1 MAKKIRGRNDGSI
14 WKQGNNLR
22 AAVSLNG
29 KRITKSFKT
38 KSECKAWIREKQ
50 SQIDQGLTF
59 NASQL
64 TLEQFLNDW
73 LVVHNTRVKPK
84 SGQRYEQVARDYI
97 FPYLGKSRIQDLRVE
112 HIEG

>member
-1 MAKKIRGRNDGSI
+1 MANKIRGRNEGSI
-14 WKQGNNLR
+14 WRQGNKWR

-29 KRITKSFKT
+29 KRITKSFET

-73 LVVHNTRVKPK
+73 LVIHNLSLKPK
-84 SGQRYEQVARDYI
+84 SGQRYEQIAKDYI
-97 FPYLGKSRIQDLRVE
+97 W
-112 HIEG
+112 